1 MVQPDGAFFLQ
12 HFFNLPVEGE
22 RMKSFNWKQMAVI
35 AGISLAVV
43 YASNNEVPLL
53 GDKLK
58 KAMSGGTGWL

>member
-1 MVQPDGAFFLQ
+1 
-12 HFFNLPVEGE
+12 
-22 RMKSFNWKQMAVI
+22 MKSFNWKQMAVI

-43 YASNNEVPLL
+43 YASNNEIPVL